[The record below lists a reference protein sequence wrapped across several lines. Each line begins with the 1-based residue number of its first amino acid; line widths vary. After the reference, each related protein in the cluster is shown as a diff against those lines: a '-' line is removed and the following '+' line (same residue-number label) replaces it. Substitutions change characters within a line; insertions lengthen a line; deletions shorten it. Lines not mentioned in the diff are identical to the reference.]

1 MTNITRIALITL
13 FGAVLAVP
21 VLAQTQSA
29 PNAVCGMGQGRN
41 CMQNGS
47 GPGAGA
53 GNQGAGMGRHGGHGM
68 HGGQNGGRGGAALMT
83 PEERTAHQAK
93 MRAVKTYDECK
104 TVQAEFRS
112 TMESRAK
119 DKGVTL
125 PTPRQNACDNLKARG
140 LIK

>member
-1 MTNITRIALITL
+1 MTNIIRIALITL
-13 FGAVLAVP
+13 FGAVLTVP
-21 VLAQTQSA
+21 VLAQTQST

-41 CMQNGS
+41 CMQNG
-47 GPGAGA
+47 GGQGV
-53 GNQGAGMGRHGGHGM
+53 GNQGGGMGRHGGRGM
-68 HGGQNGGRGGAALMT
+68 RGGQNGGRGGAALMT
-83 PEERTAHQAK
+83 PEERTAHQTK

-104 TVQAEFRS
+104 TVQAEFRG